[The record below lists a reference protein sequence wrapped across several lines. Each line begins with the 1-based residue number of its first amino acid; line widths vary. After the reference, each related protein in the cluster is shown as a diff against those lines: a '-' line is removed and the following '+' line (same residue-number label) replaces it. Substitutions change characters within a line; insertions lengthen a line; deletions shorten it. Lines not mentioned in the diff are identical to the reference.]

1 MKTPKVTSYPP
12 WASWETKTMKDPFNF
27 VSTLVVYLRDILHNF
42 RIISVQYQHNS
53 QHSQVDPLV
62 RIKLKLTRTQ
72 KLSKLIKPYIRRVS
86 FVVSWPAK
94 SVGKSKWSIRVGKLF
109 TELFLKSTFPFI
121 THPIQQ
127 PSENFQIKLKQLSIV
142 CVCPL
147 FYHFGTEIADS
158 SILPANKKLRN
169 VNE

>member
-86 FVVSWPAK
+86 LVVSWPAK

-109 TELFLKSTFPFI
+109 TELFLKVLFLSSHTPFSNQVKI
-121 THPIQQ
+121 FK
-127 PSENFQIKLKQLSIV
+127 SNLNNSLLCV
-142 CVCPL
+142 CVLYFIILGLRSQIRP
-147 FYHFGTEIADS
+147 FYQQTKSLEM
-158 SILPANKKLRN
+158 
-169 VNE
+169 